1 MDKSNVEQSFSG
13 TKVTEIVGISYRQL
27 DYWTRTELVVPSIDK
42 GEGSGRRRRYSYKDL
57 LELRVI
63 KNLIDGG
70 IKVEKIRQIFEYLKD
85 GLGEEVTKVN
95 LVISGS
101 KTVLVQTGEELVD
114 LLKQGQGVLNI
125 LPLAT
130 VKEEVDS
137 AIVELRP
144 AGSEDSDEEISP
156 QVISGS

>member
-1 MDKSNVEQSFSG
+1 MKQTNVEMAFSG
-13 TKVTEIVGISYRQL
+13 KKVTEIVGISYRQL
-27 DYWTRTELVVPSIDK
+27 DYWTRTELISPSIEK
-42 GEGSGRRRRYSYKDL
+42 GEGSGSRRRYSYKDL

-70 IKVEKIRQIFEYLKD
+70 IKVEKIREIFEYLKD
-85 GLGEEVTKVN
+85 QLSQDVTKVN
-95 LVISGS
+95 LVISGN
-101 KTVLVQTGEELVD
+101 KTVLVKSGDELID
-114 LLKQGQGVLNI
+114 ILQKGQGVLNI

-144 AGSEDSDEEISP
+144 IAEGTTPNSQLNTRTGS
-156 QVISGS
+156 

>member
-1 MDKSNVEQSFSG
+1 MDAISIEESFSG

-27 DYWTRTELVVPSIDK
+27 DYWTRTELVVPSINK

-70 IKVEKIRQIFEYLKD
+70 IKVEKIRKIFEFLKD
-85 GLGEEVTKVN
+85 GLEEDVTTVN
-95 LVISGS
+95 LVISGN
-101 KTVLVQTGEELVD
+101 KTVLVQSGDELVD
-114 LLKQGQGVLNI
+114 LLQKGQGVLNI

-137 AIVELRP
+137 AITELRP
-144 AGSEDSDEEISP
+144 PEAKIGLSTQIKTGS
-156 QVISGS
+156 

>member
-1 MDKSNVEQSFSG
+1 MDAINIEESFSG

-42 GEGSGRRRRYSYKDL
+42 GVGSGRRRRYSYKDL
-57 LELRVI
+57 LELRAI

-70 IKVEKIRQIFEYLKD
+70 IKVEKIRKIFEFLKD
-85 GLGEEVTKVN
+85 GLEEDVTKVN
-95 LVISGS
+95 LVISGN
-101 KTVLVQTGEELVD
+101 KTVLVKSGDELVD
-114 LLKQGQGVLNI
+114 LLQKGQGVLNI

-137 AIVELRP
+137 AIIELRP
-144 AGSEDSDEEISP
+144 PEVEAGIST
-156 QVISGS
+156 QIKTGS

>member
-1 MDKSNVEQSFSG
+1 MDKTNVEQAFSG
-13 TKVTEIVGISYRQL
+13 TKVTDIVVITYRQL

-42 GEGSGRRRRYSYKDL
+42 GEGSGRRRQYSYKDL

-70 IKVEKIRQIFEYLKD
+70 IKVEKIRKIFEFLKD
-85 GLGEEVTKVN
+85 GLDEDVTQVN
-95 LVISGS
+95 LVISGN
-101 KTVLVQTGEELVD
+101 KTVLVQSGDELVD
-114 LLKQGQGVLNI
+114 LLKQGQAVLNI

-137 AIVELRP
+137 AIIDLRP
-144 AGSEDSDEEISP
+144 VVESSDEITP
-156 QVISGS
+156 HINTGS

>member
-1 MDKSNVEQSFSG
+1 MDNANVEQSFSG
-13 TKVTEIVGISYRQL
+13 TKVTEIVGITYRQL

-70 IKVEKIRQIFEYLKD
+70 IKVEKIRKIFEFLKD
-85 GLGEEVTKVN
+85 SLDEDVTQVN
-95 LVISGS
+95 LVISGN
-101 KTVLVQTGEELVD
+101 KTVLVQSGDELVD

-137 AIVELRP
+137 AIIELRP
-144 AGSEDSDEEISP
+144 VGSDEELPP
-156 QVISGS
+156 QVITGS

>member
-1 MDKSNVEQSFSG
+1 M
-13 TKVTEIVGISYRQL
+13 
-27 DYWTRTELVVPSIDK
+27 
-42 GEGSGRRRRYSYKDL
+42 
-57 LELRVI
+57 
-63 KNLIDGG
+63 
-70 IKVEKIRQIFEYLKD
+70 
-85 GLGEEVTKVN
+85 
-95 LVISGS
+95 
-101 KTVLVQTGEELVD
+101 LVQTGEELVD

>member
-1 MDKSNVEQSFSG
+1 MDKTNVEQSFSG

-42 GEGSGRRRRYSYKDL
+42 GEGSGRRRQYSYKDL

-70 IKVEKIRQIFEYLKD
+70 IKVEKIRKIFEFLKD
-85 GLGEEVTKVN
+85 GLDEDVTQVN
-95 LVISGS
+95 LVISGN
-101 KTVLVQTGEELVD
+101 KTVLVQSGDELVD

-125 LPLAT
+125 LPLAI

-137 AIVELRP
+137 AIIDLRP
-144 AGSEDSDEEISP
+144 VTANEEIATH
-156 QVISGS
+156 INTGS